1 MAYSAKSQKEYNEK
15 CKVLRVKY
23 TPNDLLEYNRLQYYI
38 NNSSLTV
45 TEYVKQLIKTDL
57 DNKGIL
63 YEQKEQN
70 KRQSN

>member
-23 TPNDLLEYNRLQYYI
+23 TPTDLLEYDRLQCYI

-45 TEYVKQLIKTDL
+45 TEYVKQLIKSDL
-57 DNKGIL
+57 DSKGIP
-63 YEQKEQN
+63 YE
-70 KRQSN
+70 